1 MVVVAGGLLDTDLTL
16 MHRPIGR
23 HQRLVQPGLWTLFAI
38 LDHHHIGILL
48 LRVIAISVRR
58 LHLSHMSPELMMKAD
73 LLLGHERGVVVHTT
87 SVGVNQSGPHRSRFR
102 LSLEAVGRL
111 IEPPTSGRTCERV
124 ELGSHPVTVVTKGT
138 IAATAHSRSKR
149 LLMVAAP
156 ETALLQHLL
165 AH

>member
-16 MHRPIGR
+16 MHRPIWR

-48 LRVIAISVRR
+48 LRVIAIPVRR
-58 LHLSHMSPELMMKAD
+58 LHLSHMLPELMMKTD

-87 SVGVNQSGPHRSRFR
+87 SHIVNQPGSHRSWFR
-102 LSLEAVGRL
+102 LPLKAVRRL
-111 IEPPTSGRTCERV
+111 IEPPTSGRTGERV
-124 ELGSHPVTVVTKGT
+124 ELGSHPVTVVTKGA

>member
-1 MVVVAGGLLDTDLTL
+1 MIVVAGGLLDTDLTL
-16 MHRPIGR
+16 MHSPIRR

-38 LDHHHIGILL
+38 LDHHHIRILL
-48 LRVIAISVRR
+48 LRIIAIPVRR
-58 LHLSHMSPELMMKAD
+58 LHLSHMLPELMMKTD
-73 LLLGHERGVVVHTT
+73 FLLGHERGVVVHTT
-87 SVGVNQSGPHRSRFR
+87 SHIVNQPGSHRSWFR
-102 LSLEAVGRL
+102 LPLEAVRRL
-111 IEPPTSGRTCERV
+111 IEPPTSGRTGERV
-124 ELGSHPVTVVTKGT
+124 ELGCHPVTVVTKGT